1 MTPPNTISIA
11 GNIGSGK
18 SSVARRLSELTG
30 WPIVST
36 GRLFRELAARRGL
49 TVLELNQQAETD
61 RSIDD
66 EVDGHLRRLAVS
78 GESAV
83 IDSRMA
89 WHFVPGSFKVYLVVD
104 PRVAVGRVYGAVRE
118 DERYA
123 SVQEAADDIL
133 ARQRVEA
140 ERYHDLYGV
149 NVDDWRNYDLVVDTS
164 RAKVDFIADLV
175 TAHITE
181 MGHQPRPVCLLD
193 PRRLLPS
200 ALPVDHDE
208 SDVLRIAVDD
218 DAAVLLSGQGGAE
231 QAEARG
237 DMLVHCELAA
247 YGEEEIAGM
256 SAAEFVRRAVASG
269 HLDTEPS

>member
-1 MTPPNTISIA
+1 MTPPDTISIA

-66 EVDGHLRRLAVS
+66 EVDGHLRRLAAS
-78 GESAV
+78 GKSAV

-89 WHFVPGSFKVYLVVD
+89 WHFVPGSYKVYLVVD

-123 SVQEAADDIL
+123 SVQEAAEDIL

-149 NVDDWRNYDLVVDTS
+149 HVDDWRNYDLVVDTS
-164 RAKVDFIADLV
+164 RAEVGFIADLV
-175 TAHITE
+175 VAHLTG
-181 MGHQPRPVCLLD
+181 MGGQPRPVCQLD
-193 PRRLLPS
+193 PLRLLPS
-200 ALPVDHDE
+200 AIPVDHGE

-218 DAAVLLSGQGGAE
+218 DAAVLVSGQDVLERA
-231 QAEARG
+231 QADG
-237 DMLVHCELAA
+237 DLLVRCELAA

-256 SAAEFVRRAVASG
+256 PTAEFVHRAIEHGDRR
-269 HLDTEPS
+269 T